1 MIINSFSVTETG
13 CGILINIIDTSV
25 IVCNVVD
32 IIITI
37 IISMVG
43 VYVHDL

>member
-25 IVCNVVD
+25 IVCNVD
-32 IIITI
+32 DI